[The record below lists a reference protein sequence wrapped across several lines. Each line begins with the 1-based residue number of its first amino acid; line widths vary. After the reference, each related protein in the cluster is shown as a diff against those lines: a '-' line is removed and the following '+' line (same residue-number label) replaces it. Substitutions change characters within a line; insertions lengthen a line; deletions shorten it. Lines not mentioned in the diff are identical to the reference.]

1 MLGPS
6 RLMRVCRSIE
16 PIHDGMWHVNGS
28 WVILVFPG
36 EWDCWCWND
45 DIRFGKASV
54 ADVLHPDDPMDAVHG
69 AVGEWICDQE
79 PFTSDGAVVAG
90 LIFPVH

>member
-36 EWDCWCWND
+36 
-45 DIRFGKASV
+45 GV
-54 ADVLHPDDPMDAVHG
+54 GLLVL
-69 AVGEWICDQE
+69 ER
-79 PFTSDGAVVAG
+79 
-90 LIFPVH
+90 